1 MRTRDTMKRI
11 LIVNVNWLGDTLFA
25 TPFIRTIREHCPDSY
40 IAVFTHS
47 RCREILEGNPH
58 IDEVIVYDEK
68 GQHKHLLGR
77 LSIVSQLKSKNFD
90 TAFILRRSLSR
101 TLLLCLSKI
110 PERIGYATKKSGFL
124 LTKKIPPP
132 PKDLHRV
139 EHFLGLARAVGI
151 EPENKNYEFFVS
163 EGDRKKAR
171 DVLKQGGIKDDSDFI
186 VINAGGNWDLK
197 RWPAEDF
204 ARLGDKIFSGFGT
217 KVVLSGAE
225 KDMKLCKYIRGLM
238 KTKPV
243 LLCGKT
249 DLKTLGAVFQ
259 RAKLVIS
266 NDSGPMHIAVGVK
279 TPVIALF
286 GPTSPRITGPYGDV
300 EFKIL
305 QNEVDCEV
313 PCYKLSCKD
322 NRCMKAIKVE
332 DVLKLIP

>member
-1 MRTRDTMKRI
+1 MMKRI

-25 TPFIRTIREHCPDSY
+25 TPFIRAIKEHYPGSY

-47 RCREILEGNPH
+47 RCREILDGNPH

-124 LTKKIPPP
+124 LTKKIPLP

-151 EPENKNYEFFVS
+151 EPKSKNYEFFIS
-163 EGDRKKAR
+163 EDDKKKAR
-171 DVLKQGGIKDDSDFI
+171 DVLKQGRIRDDSDFI

-204 ARLGDKIFSGFGT
+204 ARLGDEIFNGLGT

-286 GPTSPRITGPYGDV
+286 GPTSPRVTGPYGDGK
-300 EFKIL
+300 FKIL

-332 DVLKLIP
+332 DVLKLIS